1 MFRRLMVFKVVLL
14 AIVLCSCSQSG
25 SAPAAGSV
33 AAPVESVRDY
43 CPMQPGAMWKYEIE
57 IGEVAPFIS
66 HTKLWPLKGGSQFYK
81 IETYGEHFRSIAG
94 RAGKKYELIL
104 RADPMSPGD
113 VPLPST
119 GGVKL
124 AVVKDDMPYYSRGV
138 EVFLPVL
145 EGSRFLVDEIVKY
158 PLSSPAAPTGL
169 TAKESVGYGFYFQ
182 TFFFD
187 GDRSSKIGT
196 GGGSAATLAYLGL
209 QDGKMIFRRYFS
221 PTAPEDSDGEQLL
234 FEKGKGLVSFVQR
247 KSGKISMTWRLVEFT
262 PGK

>member
-1 MFRRLMVFKVVLL
+1 MVFTIALSVIALL
-14 AIVLCSCSQSG
+14 SCSQSG
-25 SAPAAGSV
+25 SAPSAGSV
-33 AAPVESVRDY
+33 PVVAESVRDY
-43 CPMQPGAMWKYEIE
+43 CPLLPGTTWKYEIE
-57 IGEVAPFIS
+57 IGTVVPFIS
-66 HTKLWPLKGGSQFYK
+66 HTKLWPLKGSSQVYK
-81 IETYGEHFRSIAG
+81 IETYGEHFRSIVG

-124 AVVKDDMPYYSRGV
+124 AVVKDDMPYYSRDA

-145 EGSRFLVDEIVKY
+145 ESSRFLVDEIVKY
-158 PLSSPAAPTGL
+158 PLTSPAAPAGL
-169 TAKESVGYGFYFQ
+169 TAKESAGFGFYFQ

-209 QDGKMIFRRYFS
+209 QDGQMIFRRYFS
-221 PTAPEDSDGEQLL
+221 PTATEDSDGEQLL
-234 FEKGKGLVSFVQR
+234 FEKGKGLVSLIQR

-262 PGK
+262 SGK